1 MNLKQFIIESK
12 KSQIND
18 FISFVKEY
26 LKLSDTPEIMI
37 IDDPEFSTTNKTFG
51 AYDLGTNVI
60 KVQTAQRHLMDIC
73 RTIAHELV
81 HYKQRKSG
89 MELNGEDGS
98 DDENEANAT
107 AAVILRKYS
116 NKIDNHGY

>member
-1 MNLKQFIIESK
+1 MNLQQFLFESK

-26 LKLSDTPEIMI
+26 LKLSDTPKIMI
-37 IDDPEFSTTNKTFG
+37 IDDPEFSVTNKTFG
-51 AYDLGTNVI
+51 AYELDNNTI

-73 RTIAHELV
+73 RTLAHELA

-116 NKIDNHGY
+116 KKIKNHGY

>member
-1 MNLKQFIIESK
+1 MNLKQFLFEST
-12 KSQIND
+12 KSHIYNFID
-18 FISFVKEY
+18 FAKEY
-26 LKLSDTPEIMI
+26 LKLSDTPQIMI
-37 IDDPEFSTTNKTFG
+37 IDNPDFSVTNKTFG

>member
-1 MNLKQFIIESK
+1 MNFQQFLIESK

-51 AYDLGTNVI
+51 AYDLGTNII

-73 RTIAHELV
+73 RTLAHELV
-81 HYKQRKSG
+81 HYKQRQSG

-107 AAVILRKYS
+107 AAIILRKYS

>member
-1 MNLKQFIIESK
+1 MNFQQFLIESK

-73 RTIAHELV
+73 RTLAHELV

-107 AAVILRKYS
+107 AAIILRKYS

>member
-1 MNLKQFIIESK
+1 MNFQQFLIESK

-26 LKLSDTPEIMI
+26 LKLSDTPQIMI
-37 IDDPEFSTTNKTFG
+37 IDNPDFSAINRTFG

-98 DDENEANAT
+98 EIENEANAT
-107 AAVILRKYS
+107 AAIILRKYS
-116 NKIDNHGY
+116 NKIKNHGY